1 MKNLFISASIVACMF
16 IYTPLVYADAGYSSL
31 VRRIRPSIVTI
42 YVYNYDGSPKAL
54 GSGFFYNSRGDIL
67 TNSHVLTP
75 NSRAEIRTVSGKKY
89 PVGSV
94 IERDE
99 KKDIVKAKTL
109 APKETPFL
117 KPAAIPPVSGDS
129 IMVIGSPMGLEQTVS
144 EGIVSAWRD
153 IPGKGTVVQI
163 SAPVSPGSSGAPV
176 LNIKGEVIGI
186 ATFQMLKG
194 QNLNF
199 AVPIKDLIAA
209 SPSAGQKTRKLTI
222 RKDKSGIIIIE

>member
-1 MKNLFISASIVACMF
+1 MKKFFISVTVLTFIV
-16 IYTPLVYADAGYSSL
+16 IYTPLIYADAGYSSL
-31 VRRIRPSIVTI
+31 IQRIRPSIVTI

-75 NSRAEIRTVSGKKY
+75 NSRAEIRTLSGKKY
-89 PVGSV
+89 PVGAI
-94 IERDE
+94 IERNE

-109 APKETPFL
+109 APKDTPFL
-117 KPAAIPPVSGDS
+117 KPAATPPVSGDS

-153 IPGKGTVVQI
+153 IPGKGTVIQI

-176 LNIKGEVIGI
+176 LNTRGEVIGV

-199 AVPIKDLIAA
+199 AVPIKDLIAV
-209 SPSAGQKTRKLTI
+209 SPSAGHKTRKLTI